1 MTPQALL
8 LSGLHDFSTD
18 LIAAALKDRGTSF
31 LRLNREQLPS
41 CRVTLDPVAAVI
53 DVRIPSGLTA
63 TINPSD
69 LRSVLFRQPVF
80 LRNTPGHALSASEQL
95 ERSQWS
101 AFLRALCVL
110 DCQRWMNHPAKTYLA
125 ESKPYQ
131 LRVAAKLG
139 FSVPRT
145 RVGNDL
151 AGIRSAELGDPLIVK
166 SLDTVLIHDGS
177 DCLFTYSTAGDV
189 ASWHQED
196 LSSAPVLCQEF
207 IRDKTDLRVTVVGND
222 IFAVRIEESGCGIKE
237 DWRVRPREKVR
248 FVPTELTEE
257 CATHCRRLAKTLD
270 LPFAAIDLL
279 EIDRGRRFVF
289 VEVNPTGE
297 WGWLVQCGL
306 PIDTA
311 IANWLATEE
320 GGVA

>member
-1 MTPQALL
+1 
-8 LSGLHDFSTD
+8 
-18 LIAAALKDRGTSF
+18 
-31 LRLNREQLPS
+31 
-41 CRVTLDPVAAVI
+41 
-53 DVRIPSGLTA
+53 
-63 TINPSD
+63 
-69 LRSVLFRQPVF
+69 
-80 LRNTPGHALSASEQL
+80 
-95 ERSQWS
+95 
-101 AFLRALCVL
+101 
-110 DCQRWMNHPAKTYLA
+110 MNHPAKTYLA